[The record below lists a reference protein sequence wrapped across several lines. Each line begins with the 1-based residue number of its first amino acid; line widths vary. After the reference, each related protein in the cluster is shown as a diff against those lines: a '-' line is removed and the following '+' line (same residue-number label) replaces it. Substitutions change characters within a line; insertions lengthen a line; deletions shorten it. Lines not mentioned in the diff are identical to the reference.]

1 MNIEFESLIE
11 WASEC
16 ESVIL
21 RNSAGARDD
30 NVPIGVLARSRRF
43 AILQLSREDDAEQE
57 PVSQPHF
64 ELNCSCE
71 QWFWNKFDTVYTPVR
86 IPLTEWKGST
96 PL

>member
-1 MNIEFESLIE
+1 M
-11 WASEC
+11 
-16 ESVIL
+16 IL

-71 QWFWNKFDTVYTPVR
+71 Q
-86 IPLTEWKGST
+86 
-96 PL
+96 